1 MGPQV
6 WRCSLA
12 VRKGAGERR
21 GAGTFNLQDTHAQ
34 RVNFDVGPRQGRRMG
49 IGVYVQGAIVLFE
62 EERQKIELHKGVAGV
77 GLGVAC

>member
-1 MGPQV
+1 
-6 WRCSLA
+6 
-12 VRKGAGERR
+12 
-21 GAGTFNLQDTHAQ
+21 
-34 RVNFDVGPRQGRRMG
+34 MG